1 MTDISCD
8 WHGSNQ
14 PLASLRP
21 GRDGGIHLGNMAQAQ
36 MRSAAFLHRVE
47 FRPRPGAISTSRDT
61 GGNWK
66 SKISAARSKGLDAI
80 RYLNRYEG
88 LGYDA
93 VERIIR
99 DDLDRLPDA
108 KFARVVPGAAHSL
121 IAIHQSDVRVIEI
134 VPGPGGVSLFHAC
147 SPDRAED
154 ALANGIPASSQ
165 IALHSCAAHLLE
177 QDQGDATVI
186 LECRIPAEALKTEAD
201 HGTRSWLDIAA
212 EGRPWRARSSIDVP
226 AFRIAVHK
234 RIEEAIQFSP

>member
-1 MTDISCD
+1 MTDTSCD
-8 WHGSNQ
+8 WHGSDQ
-14 PLASLRP
+14 LLASLRP
-21 GRDGGIHLGNMAQAQ
+21 GRDGGIHLGSRAQAQ

-66 SKISAARSKGLDAI
+66 SKISAARSRGLDAI

-88 LGYDA
+88 LGPAA

-108 KFARVVPGAAHSL
+108 KFARSVPEAAHSL
-121 IAIHQSDVRVIEI
+121 IAIHESDLRVIEI

-147 SPDRAED
+147 TPDRAEN
-154 ALANGIPASSQ
+154 ALANGIATSSQ
-165 IALHSCAAHLLE
+165 IAWHSCAAHLLE

-186 LECRIPAEALKTEAD
+186 LECRVPAEALKTEAE
-201 HGTRSWLDIAA
+201 HGTRSWLEIAA
-212 EGRPWRARSSIDVP
+212 EGGPWRARSTIHVP
-226 AFRIAVHK
+226 AFRIAIHE
-234 RIEEAIQFSP
+234 RIEEGVQFSP